1 MDPVS
6 TLAFSCNVLDIIE
19 RGYACCKTFKELY
32 QASNGLSKQSSGIM
46 DAVDSM
52 QSVIDDLRN
61 TRLNVPMSRSE
72 KGKVDQSLLLVV
84 SRCEDLANDLAAAV
98 EKCRVKKTGSLV
110 STAKAA
116 VRAMLSQ
123 ADINKME
130 LDLQQRSQTLH
141 VLLMT
146 CTQ

>member
-1 MDPVS
+1 MDSVS
-6 TLAFSCNVLDIIE
+6 TLAFACNILDILE
-19 RGYACCKTFKELY
+19 KGHACCRIFKEIY
-32 QASNGLSKQSSGIM
+32 KAADSLSKHRSAIL

-61 TRLNVPMSRSE
+61 TRLNVPMSRTE
-72 KGKVDQSLLLVV
+72 KSKIDQSLLLVA

-98 EKCRVKKTGSLV
+98 EKCQVKKPGSHV

-116 VRAMLSQ
+116 VRAMLTQ
-123 ADINKME
+123 ADIGKME
-130 LDLQQRSQTLH
+130 LALEQRSWTLNM
-141 VLLMT
+141 LLMT